1 MPLPDDEVN
10 SDEHSNA
17 EKAAF
22 LNSFSMAANSRKN
35 PRGGGLAQTDDAADP
50 MEQRMNEMKAKLR

>member
-50 MEQRMNEMKAKLR
+50 ME